1 MQPAQALLHQ
11 CQMHWVCNQ
20 DQADQCSLVN
30 TPLILRLTRLRNT
43 KGTRM
48 LADALKTLLAT
59 EYAYVVKAQLFH
71 WNVEGPD
78 FAQLHEFFGDLYNE
92 VYDNS
97 IDRTAEYIRTL
108 EDYTPGS
115 FERFMELSEIKGQT
129 KIPRARLMIEELLAN
144 NGQMI
149 ELLNRTFEI
158 AQNERQEGIANF
170 IAERI
175 DAHGKH
181 GWMLRSFL
189 KDNRA

>member
-1 MQPAQALLHQ
+1 
-11 CQMHWVCNQ
+11 
-20 DQADQCSLVN
+20 
-30 TPLILRLTRLRNT
+30 
-43 KGTRM
+43 M

-59 EYAYVVKAQLFH
+59 EYAFVIKAQLFH

-78 FAQLHEFFGDLYNE
+78 FAQLHEFFGDIYEE

-97 IDRTAEYIRTL
+97 IDKTAEYIRTL

-115 FERFMELSEIKGQT
+115 FERFQELSIISGQT

-149 ELLNRTFEI
+149 DLLNKTFEI
-158 AQNERQEGIANF
+158 AQGEKQEGIANF

-189 KDNRA
+189 KDARA